1 MSDDKSEE
9 MNIPEK
15 DFLEDP
21 FAEENGMIDLLIADE
36 PTTKIKEPKE
46 DIDNLVS
53 GKEPS
58 PTPRPIV
65 SQPTNLPSVN
75 ISQQPVSINVRKDAA
90 LDKIIGDPRDN
101 DALLGVIRDN
111 RPTSTVLNRVMEEI
125 AEEAAF
131 IKAWRNK
138 NWDSDKDLSDATF
151 KRIKMLKNLVE
162 TIIEKEKLRRENNI
176 GKVDFHG
183 EAFQRVLKYF
193 LEVIQKTFRKINIP
207 KQYEEIFFPELGK
220 EFDNFEKQAEKI
232 YYGKE

>member
-1 MSDDKSEE
+1 MSDIESEE
-9 MNIPEK
+9 INVSEK

-36 PTTKIKEPKE
+36 PFSKIKKPKE
-46 DIDNLVS
+46 DLDELVS
-53 GKEPS
+53 GKEP
-58 PTPRPIV
+58 PPIPRPIV

-75 ISQQPVSINVRKDAA
+75 ISQPSVSINVRRDTA

-101 DALLGVIRDN
+101 DVLLGVIRDN
-111 RPTSTVLNRVMEEI
+111 RPTSTILNSVMEEI

-138 NWDSDKDLSDATF
+138 NWDSDKDLSDATL

-162 TIIEKEKLRRENNI
+162 TITEREKLRREDNI

-207 KQYEEIFFPELGK
+207 KQYEDIFFPELGK

-232 YYGKE
+232 YYGKD